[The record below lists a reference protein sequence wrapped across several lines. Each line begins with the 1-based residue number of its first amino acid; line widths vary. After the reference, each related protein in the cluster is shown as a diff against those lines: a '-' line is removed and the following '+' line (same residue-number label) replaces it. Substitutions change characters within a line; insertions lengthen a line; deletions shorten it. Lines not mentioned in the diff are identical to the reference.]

1 MTKSLV
7 LVLSFL
13 NNKLLQAKLSNFYTN
28 VQSFGNNILYRGIQ
42 NGKRVKQRIEYSP
55 SLFIPSKKITSFTSL
70 DGDYL
75 DQKMFTDI
83 RAAKEFVKQFEGVS
97 NATKIYGQTRFE
109 YAFIADQHKGMVDY
123 DFDKVLIGVIDIE
136 VGSENGF
143 PNPYQANE
151 PITAIAIKYL
161 NGPIYVFGC
170 GNYETQ
176 GKEIYVKCKDEY
188 SLCKQFM
195 ALWTDKTPDILTGW
209 NTKFFDEPYII
220 NRFRKILGEDITK
233 KLSPWNYIG
242 ERKTVINGRE
252 MIAYNIMGVESLDYI
267 ELYKWYAPGGKSQES
282 YRLDAIAQV
291 ELGEGKISYDEFD
304 NLHAL
309 YRLNYQKFIEYNIKD
324 VELIIK
330 LEDKL
335 KLLELGVTL
344 AYDTKTNFEDIFAQ
358 TRMWD
363 SLTNAYLFEKGIIVP
378 PRIVKEK
385 SSAFEGAYVKE
396 VQVGKHDWVASFDL
410 NSLYPHL
417 MMQYNISPETLIEP
431 ENYTDEM
438 REILSSG
445 VDVNKLLSKSV
456 DTSKLVNA
464 TITPNGQF
472 FRTDMQGFL
481 PKMMEEMYTD
491 RSKFKKLMLKAKQ
504 EYENEKDESK
514 KYEIEKR
521 IAKYN
526 NIQLAKKVSLN
537 SAYGALGS
545 QYFRF
550 YDLRMALGVTTAGQL
565 SIRWIENKINAWMN
579 KILKTENEDYVI
591 ASDTDSI
598 YLRMGELVNKFIK
611 DTSDKQKVISL
622 MDKVCKDKL
631 EPFIDISYKELSDY
645 VHAYDQKMQMKREG
659 LSDKGIWTA
668 KKRYILNVYNNE
680 GVQYNEPQMKVM
692 GLEMIKS
699 STPSAIREKMKEAV
713 HLMVNG
719 TEDDIHKFIAKFRE
733 DFCKLPPEEISFP
746 RGLNGLN
753 KYSDAATLYKLGT
766 PIHVKGAILY
776 NNFLR
781 QHNLTKKYQ
790 LIQEGEKIKFTY
802 LKMPNPF
809 KDTVISY
816 PNRLPTELGLDNY
829 IDYDLQFDK
838 AFLEP
843 IKVIL
848 DCMKWSTEKVSS
860 LEDFFS

>member
-1 MTKSLV
+1 MS
-7 LVLSFL
+7 S
-13 NNKLLQAKLSNFYTN
+13 FYTN
-28 VQSFGNNILYRGIQ
+28 VQSFGNNILYRGILD
-42 NGKRVKQRIEYSP
+42 GKRVKQRIEYSP
-55 SLFIPSKKITSFTSL
+55 SLYLPSKKITGFTSL

-75 DQKMFTDI
+75 DQKIFGDI
-83 RAAKEFVKQFEGVS
+83 RSAKDYIKQFSEVS
-97 NATKIYGQTRFE
+97 NAPKIYGQTRFE
-109 YAFIADQHKGMVDY
+109 YAFIADQHTGMVDY
-123 DFDKVLIGVIDIE
+123 DMDKISIAVVDIE

-143 PNPYQANE
+143 PDPYLANE

-161 NGPIYVFGC
+161 NGQIYVFAC
-170 GNYETQ
+170 GDYVTQ
-176 GKEIYVKCKDEY
+176 GNEIYVKCKDEW
-188 SLCKQFM
+188 SLIKQFM
-195 ALWTDKTPDILTGW
+195 ALWTKKCPDILTGW

-220 NRFRKILGEDITK
+220 NRFRKIIGEDETK

-242 ERKTVINGRE
+242 ERKTKINGRE

-291 ELGEGKISYDEFD
+291 ELGEGKISYDEYD
-304 NLHAL
+304 NLHSL
-309 YRLNYQKFIEYNIKD
+309 YRLNHQKFIEYNIKD

-363 SLTNAYLFEKGIIVP
+363 SLTYAYLFEKGIIVP
-378 PRIVKEK
+378 PREVKEK
-385 SSAFEGAYVKE
+385 DGMFEGAYVKE

-417 MMQYNISPETLIEP
+417 MMQYNISPETLIQP
-431 ENYTDEM
+431 ENYTQEM
-438 REILSSG
+438 RDVLSQGIS
-445 VDVNKLLSKSV
+445 VENLLNKKI
-456 DTSKLVNA
+456 DTSSLQNV
-464 TITPNGQF
+464 TLTPNGQF
-472 FRTDMQGFL
+472 FRTDFQGFL
-481 PKMMEEMYTD
+481 PKMMDEMYND
-491 RSKFKKLMLKAKQ
+491 RKKFKKLMLQAKQ
-504 EYENEKDESK
+504 EYENETDNSK

-526 NIQLAKKVSLN
+526 NIQLAKKVGLN

-565 SIRWIENKINAWMN
+565 SIRWIEGKLNAYMN
-579 KILKTENEDYVI
+579 KLLKTENEDYVI

-598 YLRMGELVNKFIK
+598 YLRLGELVDNVYGTGQKNSVSPNI
-611 DTSDKQKVISL
+611 DKQRVISF
-622 MDKVCKDKL
+622 MDRVCEDKIQ
-631 EPFIDISYKELSDY
+631 PYIDASYQELATY
-645 VHAYDQKMQMKREG
+645 VHAYAQKMEMKREG

-680 GVQYNEPQMKVM
+680 GVQYKEPQMKVM

-699 STPSAIREKMKEAV
+699 STPSAIREKMKVAV
-713 HLMVNG
+713 QIMVNG
-719 TEDDIHKFIAKFRE
+719 TESDIHNFIAKFRD
-733 DFCKLPPEEISFP
+733 DFRGLPPEDISFP

-753 KYSDAATLYKLGT
+753 KYSDAMTLYKLGT

-776 NNFLR
+776 NNFLK
-781 QHNLTKKYQ
+781 QNGLTKKYQ

-816 PNRLPTELGLDNY
+816 PTRLPTELGLDNF

-848 DCMKWSTEKVSS
+848 DCMQWTTEKVST